1 MVSLQETIRL
11 GHSSRPSGQ
20 TLLVRRTVRSGQR
33 IDYHG
38 NVVIMGDVNPGGEVV
53 AGGHV
58 IVMGALKGI
67 VHAGAEGDEG
77 AVVIAFDLQPTQL
90 RIAGYI
96 ARPPDGGDKPLKQPE
111 IARVQEGTVIIE
123 RYQPGGERRYL
134 NPGNFA
140 KEEEQDG

>member
-1 MVSLQETIRL
+1 M
-11 GHSSRPSGQ
+11 PSGGTLALGKSRCGPGH

-33 IDYHG
+33 IDYPG
-38 NVVIMGDVNPGGEVV
+38 NMVIMGDVNPGGEVV

-77 AVVIAFDLQPTQL
+77 AVVIAFDLRPTQL

-96 ARPPDGGDKPLKQPE
+96 ARPPDVEDKPTRQPE
-111 IARVQEGTVIIE
+111 IARVQDGTVIIE
-123 RYQPGGERRYL
+123 RYQPGGERRFL
-134 NPGNFA
+134 NSGNTT